1 MTAGVELGSA
11 VAELGLRPARVPPLA
26 DIRGWVEAE
35 LGQLGE
41 DHLSV
46 ALLVSNELVSN
57 AYEHANSPVRISV
70 RRTGTP
76 CRVRV
81 EVVDGSAD
89 ELTPGRSRLNENRGR
104 GLVLVDRLCTEWGV
118 VAHQTGKT
126 VWAEVCC
133 GEHGIDGC

>member
-1 MTAGVELGSA
+1 MTAGVELGSDA
-11 VAELGLRPARVPPLA
+11 TELGLLPTRVPPLA
-26 DIRGWVEAE
+26 DIRAWVTAE
-35 LGQLGE
+35 LALLGE

-46 ALLVSNELVSN
+46 VLLVSNELVSN
-57 AYEHANSPVRISV
+57 AYEHAHSPVRISV

-81 EVVDGSAD
+81 EVVDESAD

-118 VAHQTGKT
+118 INHQAGKT
-126 VWAEVCC
+126 VWAEVSC